1 MSAESPRSETL
12 HSLQEVWASLPE
24 EKRRWD
30 AQYPWLY
37 YFKRPLSLYLAR
49 WLLPLGITANQVT
62 AFSALALA
70 ASFIAFCFGYG
81 TGFVVGGILLMVFHL
96 ADTVDGNLARI
107 RGETSP
113 AGSFFDNVAGTASP
127 TVYFF
132 IGVGLYLTPDAWGH
146 RLVAAATSKPDA
158 ALVGVG
164 LLMLGAWTAI
174 ASLLTIILR
183 NLVTLNLRQKA
194 EPERLAASPGMLS
207 SSRGQ
212 RIRKVQLNLVD
223 LIGHDFLPLIAAL
236 AGIMSIFLIASAA
249 IQTTNLICETV
260 YYCRRAFQLFPP
272 AS

>member
-1 MSAESPRSETL
+1 MSTESPRSETL
-12 HSLQEVWASLPE
+12 HNLQEVWASLPE

-30 AQYPWLY
+30 ARYPWLY

-113 AGSFFDNVAGTASP
+113 AGSFFDNVAGTAST

-146 RLVAAATSKPDA
+146 RIITSVAGKYDTTLIGAI
-158 ALVGVG
+158 
-164 LLMLGAWTAI
+164 LLILGAWA
-174 ASLLTIILR
+174 ALAGLLTTSLR
-183 NLVTLNLRQKA
+183 NLARGLQQEAGA
-194 EPERLAASPGMLS
+194 EQLAASPGMLS

-212 RIRKVQLNLVD
+212 RIRKVQVNLVD

-236 AGIMSIFLIASAA
+236 TGVMSIFLMASAA
-249 IQTTNLICETV
+249 IQTTNLICETI